1 MDADVRAEF
10 AGALVLLGAFR
21 AARVEV
27 GEYTERIRQRVGAE
41 TEKEPPPPR
50 ALEEAAAAAL
60 EAVETDAVTVADYT
74 AAIKPK
80 GPSAHHTQRQSDSVF
95 AQLIRRRRRA
105 GHVHG

>member
-41 TEKEPPPPR
+41 TEKEPPPPS

-74 AAIKPK
+74 AVIKPK
-80 GPSAHHTQRQSDSVF
+80 EPVSTPHPASKRQCVRSINQAPS
-95 AQLIRRRRRA
+95 
-105 GHVHG
+105 